1 LITMS
6 HSFRDKHRAVV
17 PDAASLD
24 EGNIPRPPTRP
35 SAVLLVM
42 ALIAACGLLYLLLMA
57 AASSNMGTPVPA
69 ASRPS

>member
-1 LITMS
+1 MS

-17 PDAASLD
+17 PDAAPLD

-35 SAVLLVM
+35 GAVLLVM
-42 ALIAACGLLYLLLMA
+42 ALVAACGLLYLLLMA
-57 AASSNMGTPVPA
+57 APSPDTGTPTPA